1 MVKPMN
7 EPTLFDMSEIQPT
20 GQVVQ
25 ATERI
30 KLRLKRTA
38 EDIIAIGQDLIL
50 IKAELGH
57 GNFEKWIKIN
67 FEMKRM
73 TAHNIMQVAERFG
86 SNIQLLYI
94 SPTILYELAA
104 PSTPDS
110 VIEEVTAKVEAGEK
124 VSVKEVQALKRQIK
138 EEQELKDKIH
148 HELSVNKQM
157 VNYLKKDI
165 EEFNQERDQLSKEI
179 ERLQAAVAQPVVK
192 EIEVIKEVEV
202 VKEVTVIPD
211 GYSSVEK
218 AIAEK
223 QARLKELE
231 KEESIRLE
239 ERRKQ
244 IIDMRDLETRIKDG
258 LDVQK
263 STTRAMSQVIGRLR
277 FAMGEAKTY
286 SVKINPDFVSDI
298 HLEELSKVIT
308 GINEIYREITI
319 GKNVSV
325 DPNLAHNSMKA
336 VQIVSI

>member
-1 MVKPMN
+1 MN

-110 VIEEVTAKVEAGEK
+110 VIEEVTAKVEAGET
-124 VSVKEVQALKRQIK
+124 VSVKEVKELKRQAK
-138 EEQELKDKIH
+138 ETEEENKRIH
-148 HELSVNKQM
+148 QELSVNKQM
-157 VNYLKKDI
+157 VNFLKKDI

>member
-1 MVKPMN
+1 MN

-57 GNFEKWIKIN
+57 GKFMPWI
-67 FEMKRM
+67 EMHFDMRQTQATKF
-73 TAHNIMQVAERFG
+73 IQVAERFG
-86 SNIQLLYI
+86 QIHEIREFKPSII
-94 SPTILYELAA
+94 YELAS

-110 VIEEVTAKVEAGEK
+110 VIEEVTAKVEAGET
-124 VSVKEVQALKRQIK
+124 VSVKEVKELKKQIK
-138 EEQELKDKIH
+138 EEQEAKDKIH

-179 ERLQAAVAQPVVK
+179 ERLQTAVVQPVVK
-192 EIEVIKEVEV
+192 EVEVIKEVEV

-211 GYSSVEK
+211 GYSSVEQ

-231 KEESIRLE
+231 KEEQVKLENRRILMIDIHDLQERMNAGVDKKNITKRAIR
-239 ERRKQ
+239 Q
-244 IIDMRDLETRIKDG
+244 M
-258 LDVQK
+258 V
-263 STTRAMSQVIGRLR
+263 GRLR
-277 FAMGEAKTY
+277 FALGEVKAH
-286 SVKINPDFVSDI
+286 SVKVNPLYLDDDDFDEFNKAIMGLLDI
-298 HLEELSKVIT
+298 QKELVIAKKSAPIDAGLEH
-308 GINEIYREITI
+308 GF
-319 GKNVSV
+319 
-325 DPNLAHNSMKA
+325 MKA